1 LGNTTIKKAQRNKN
15 CTNYRKYSLFRQQ
28 KSTKD
33 LSFEYY
39 ERYDRDRTIVI
50 RRRRKLKF
58 FNAILIIILSIILLS
73 ACGKSNFKVESK
85 ETIEVVKETL
95 NEKAKKTNNKSGDIN
110 FYLPFGYEIEEE
122 SPNNILL
129 KNGSKQYILFNNPQ
143 ESKESDVV
151 YKSTVTQ
158 NNDIEINEQF
168 KNSNQFG
175 YLIIKKLEEDM
186 NEMTIG
192 IGGTKITTL
201 IKTSSLKNEA
211 AVMTQ
216 IVKSVKNQK

>member
-1 LGNTTIKKAQRNKN
+1 
-15 CTNYRKYSLFRQQ
+15 
-28 KSTKD
+28 

-39 ERYDRDRTIVI
+39 GRYDRDRTIVI

-73 ACGKSNFKVESK
+73 ACGKSNFKAESK

-129 KNGSKQYILFNNPQ
+129 KNGSKQYILFHNPQ
-143 ESKESDVV
+143 ESKVSDVV
-151 YKSTVTQ
+151 YKSTVVQ
-158 NNDIEINEQF
+158 SKDIEINEQF

>member
-1 LGNTTIKKAQRNKN
+1 M
-15 CTNYRKYSLFRQQ
+15 
-28 KSTKD
+28 
-33 LSFEYY
+33 SFEYY
-39 ERYDRDRTIVI
+39 GRYDNERTYSF

-58 FNAILIIILSIILLS
+58 FNAILIIILSVILLS
-73 ACGKSNFKVESK
+73 ACGKSNFETESK
-85 ETIEVVKETL
+85 ETIEAVKEAL
-95 NEKAKKTNNKSGDIN
+95 NDKAKETNKKSEDIN
-110 FYLPFGYEIEEE
+110 FYLPFGYEIEDE

-143 ESKESDVV
+143 ENKVSDVV
-151 YKSTVTQ
+151 YKSTVAQ
-158 NNDIEINEQF
+158 NKDLEINEQF
-168 KNSNQFG
+168 KKSNQFG
-175 YLIIKKLEEDM
+175 YLIIKNLEEDM

-216 IVKSVKNQK
+216 IVKSVENEKQ

>member
-1 LGNTTIKKAQRNKN
+1 M
-15 CTNYRKYSLFRQQ
+15 
-28 KSTKD
+28 
-33 LSFEYY
+33 SFEYY
-39 ERYDRDRTIVI
+39 ERYDSDRTIVI

-73 ACGKSNFKVESK
+73 ACGKTNFKAESK
-85 ETIEVVKETL
+85 ESIEVVKETL

-143 ESKESDVV
+143 ESKVSDVV
-151 YKSTVTQ
+151 YKSTVAQ
-158 NNDIEINEQF
+158 NKEIEINEQF
-168 KNSNQFG
+168 KDNNQFG

>member
-1 LGNTTIKKAQRNKN
+1 
-15 CTNYRKYSLFRQQ
+15 
-28 KSTKD
+28 
-33 LSFEYY
+33 
-39 ERYDRDRTIVI
+39 
-50 RRRRKLKF
+50 
-58 FNAILIIILSIILLS
+58 LIIILSVILLS
-73 ACGKSNFKVESK
+73 ACGNSNFKAESK
-85 ETIEVVKETL
+85 ESIEVVKEAL
-95 NEKAKKTNNKSGDIN
+95 NQEAKKTNKKSGDIN

-143 ESKESDVV
+143 ENKVSDVV
-151 YKSTVTQ
+151 YKSTIAQ
-158 NNDIEINEQF
+158 NKDLEINEQI
-168 KNSNQFG
+168 KDNKQFG
-175 YLIIKKLEEDM
+175 YIIINKLEEDM

-216 IVKSVKNQK
+216 IVKSVENETKKGDEEN

>member
-1 LGNTTIKKAQRNKN
+1 
-15 CTNYRKYSLFRQQ
+15 
-28 KSTKD
+28 

-39 ERYDRDRTIVI
+39 GRYDSDRTQLSF

-58 FNAILIIILSIILLS
+58 FNAILIIILSIIILS
-73 ACGKSNFKVESK
+73 ACGKSNFKAESK
-85 ETIEVVKETL
+85 ETIDVVKEAL

-110 FYLPFGYEIEEE
+110 FYLPFGYEIEDE

-143 ESKESDVV
+143 ENKVSDVV
-151 YKSTVTQ
+151 YKSTVAQ
-158 NNDIEINEQF
+158 NKDLEINEQF
-168 KNSNQFG
+168 KKSNQFG
-175 YLIIKKLEEDM
+175 YVIIKKLEEDM

-216 IVKSVKNQK
+216 IVKSIENEK

>member
-1 LGNTTIKKAQRNKN
+1 M
-15 CTNYRKYSLFRQQ
+15 
-28 KSTKD
+28 
-33 LSFEYY
+33 SFEYY
-39 ERYDRDRTIVI
+39 ERYDIDRTINCRI

-58 FNAILIIILSIILLS
+58 FNAILIVIVSVLFLS
-73 ACGKSNFKVESK
+73 ACGKTNFKAESK
-85 ETIEVVKETL
+85 ETIDAVKETL
-95 NEKAKKTNNKSGDIN
+95 NEKAKKPNKTSGNIN
-110 FYLPFGYEIEEE
+110 FYLPFGYEILEE
-122 SPNNILL
+122 SPNNIIL

-143 ESKESDVV
+143 ENKVSDVV

-158 NNDIEINEQF
+158 NKDLDINQQF
-168 KNSNQFG
+168 KKNNQFG

-216 IVKSVKNQK
+216 IVKSVVNEK

>member
-1 LGNTTIKKAQRNKN
+1 
-15 CTNYRKYSLFRQQ
+15 
-28 KSTKD
+28 
-33 LSFEYY
+33 
-39 ERYDRDRTIVI
+39 
-50 RRRRKLKF
+50 
-58 FNAILIIILSIILLS
+58 LIIILSVILLS
-73 ACGKSNFKVESK
+73 ACGNSNFKAESK
-85 ETIEVVKETL
+85 ESIEVVKEAL
-95 NEKAKKTNNKSGDIN
+95 NQEAKKTNKKSGDIN

-143 ESKESDVV
+143 ETKVSDVV
-151 YKSTVTQ
+151 YKSTIAQ
-158 NNDIEINEQF
+158 NKDLEINEQI
-168 KNSNQFG
+168 KDNKQFG
-175 YLIIKKLEEDM
+175 YIIINKLEEDM

-216 IVKSVKNQK
+216 IVKSVENETKKGDEEN

>member
-1 LGNTTIKKAQRNKN
+1 MIIT
-15 CTNYRKYSLFRQQ
+15 
-28 KSTKD
+28 
-33 LSFEYY
+33 LS
-39 ERYDRDRTIVI
+39 VI
-50 RRRRKLKF
+50 FL
-58 FNAILIIILSIILLS
+58 A
-73 ACGKSNFKVESK
+73 ACGKSNFETESK
-85 ETIEVVKETL
+85 ETIKAVKEAL
-95 NEKAKKTNNKSGDIN
+95 NEKAKETNKKSEDIN

-143 ESKESDVV
+143 ENKVSDVV
-151 YKSTVTQ
+151 YESTVAQ
-158 NNDIEINEQF
+158 NKDLEINEQF

-175 YLIIKKLEEDM
+175 YLIIKKREEDM

-201 IKTSSLKNEA
+201 IKTSSMKNEA

-216 IVKSVKNQK
+216 IVKSVENEGN

>member
-1 LGNTTIKKAQRNKN
+1 MIIT
-15 CTNYRKYSLFRQQ
+15 
-28 KSTKD
+28 
-33 LSFEYY
+33 LS
-39 ERYDRDRTIVI
+39 VV
-50 RRRRKLKF
+50 
-58 FNAILIIILSIILLS
+58 LLS
-73 ACGKSNFKVESK
+73 ACGNSNFKAESK
-85 ETIEVVKETL
+85 ETIDVVKEAL
-95 NEKAKKTNNKSGDIN
+95 NEKAKKPNEKGGDIN

-143 ESKESDVV
+143 ENKVSDVV
-151 YKSTVTQ
+151 YKSTVAQ
-158 NNDIEINEQF
+158 NKDLEINEQF
-168 KNSNQFG
+168 KDSKQFG

-211 AVMTQ
+211 AVMTEM
-216 IVKSVKNQK
+216 VKSVVNDK